1 MADDARN
8 QAAGSGA
15 EEKEELA
22 EGTLVSHL
30 IELRQRLFRAVIAIV
45 VLFVMLLPFQQQIF
59 DFVANPLVAALPEG
73 SLPIST
79 GPIAPFMVPLKTTL
93 FVAVFAAMP
102 VVLYQGWKFVA
113 PGLYR
118 KEKRF
123 AMPLVLSSI
132 VLFYVGVAFA
142 YFVVFDLVFNF
153 VVSQS
158 PDNVQ
163 VATDIGE
170 YLSFVLRMCFAFG
183 LAFEVPIATFMLV
196 WSRLVSI
203 KTLGKARPYVFL
215 GAFVVGMFLTPPD
228 AISQTLLAVPIY
240 VLYESGL
247 ILARILLRD
256 RLKEQAV
263 AGDGAK
269 ADGST

>member
-1 MADDARN
+1 MTDPNRIE
-8 QAAGSGA
+8 GGR
-15 EEKEELA
+15 EEELA

-30 IELRQRLFRAVIAIV
+30 IELRQRLFRAIIAV
-45 VLFVMLLPFQQQIF
+45 VLIFVVLLPFQQQIF
-59 DFVANPLVAALPEG
+59 NFVSNPLVAALPEG

-93 FVAVFAAMP
+93 FVALFAAMP
-102 VVLYQGWKFVA
+102 VLIYQAWRFVA

-123 AMPLVLSSI
+123 AVPLVFTSI

-142 YFVVFDLVFNF
+142 YFVVFDLVFSF
-153 VVSQS
+153 VISQT

-170 YLSFVLRMCFAFG
+170 YLSFVLRIFLAFG

-196 WSRLVSI
+196 WSRLVSVRA
-203 KTLGKARPYVFL
+203 LGKARPYVFL
-215 GAFVVGMFLTPPD
+215 GAFVLGMFLTPPD

-247 ILARILLRD
+247 IMARILLRD
-256 RLKEQAV
+256 RLAEDSVDAEDKSDES
-263 AGDGAK
+263 G
-269 ADGST
+269 